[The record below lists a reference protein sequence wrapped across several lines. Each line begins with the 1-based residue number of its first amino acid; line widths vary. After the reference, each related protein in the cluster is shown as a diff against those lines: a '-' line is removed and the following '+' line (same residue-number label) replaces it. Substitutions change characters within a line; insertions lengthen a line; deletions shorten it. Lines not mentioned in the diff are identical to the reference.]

1 MLIPKAI
8 APSHAAHLQPQRGVA
23 RFILLL
29 LPSPYRSYF
38 SPSAKQTSLKGIEKK
53 NCYVLLLLTLFM
65 IRNCLFSITFIKTLL
80 AGITDGTQVHN
91 ITSSSPY
98 PCAVCL
104 KRHTEVAISNKTQI
118 REENRHCLCYLLKPH
133 FECHSPVWSLT
144 CTLILTVLY
153 HSHQ

>member
-133 FECHSPVWSLT
+133 FECHSPV
-144 CTLILTVLY
+144 
-153 HSHQ
+153 